1 MTESGGFMSKNI
13 SLDLYKIFC
22 VVVKS
27 GNMSAAAKEL
37 FISQPA
43 VSMSIHQLEEKI
55 GAPLL
60 IRTSKGVRM
69 TPEGAVLYEYLEK
82 AIGLIDLAERK
93 YEQMVNMEMGELKI
107 NAGGT
112 VITHY
117 LLPYLKK
124 YIEEYPEVTVKV
136 GNGSSEQ
143 SLKQLRSGEVDFC
156 FVNLPFDDDIS
167 DLEITECIKIH
178 GCVVG
183 GARYKHLAKEG
194 VLFRD
199 LEKHN
204 LILLDKSSNTR
215 KFLDY
220 QAGIRGKEFAPIME
234 IDSTDLMLELVKA
247 NLGITITFR
256 ELVDIDN
263 ETIFELPCDITAPER
278 SIGLARLKNVTLS
291 TAARRFVTMLETE

>member
-1 MTESGGFMSKNI
+1 MSKNI

-22 VVVKS
+22 IVVKS

-37 FISQPA
+37 LISQPA
-43 VSMSIHQLEEKI
+43 VSMAIHQLEEKI
-55 GAPLL
+55 GSPLL

-82 AIGLIDLAERK
+82 AIGLINLAERK
-93 YEQMVNMEMGELKI
+93 YDQIVNMEMGELRI
-107 NAGGT
+107 SAGGT

-136 GNGSSEQ
+136 LNGSSEQ
-143 SLKQLRSGEVDFC
+143 ALRQLRSGEVDFS
-156 FVNLPFDDDIS
+156 FVNLPFDEDMN
-167 DLEITECIKIH
+167 DLEVKECLKLH
-178 GCVVG
+178 GCVIG
-183 GARYKHLAKEG
+183 GPKYKHLAKEG
-194 VLFRD
+194 VHLND
-199 LEKHN
+199 LEKYN
-204 LILLDKSSNTR
+204 LILLDPSSNTR
-215 KFLDY
+215 KFIDH
-220 QAGIRGKEFAPIME
+220 QAAIHGKMFTPSME
-234 IDSTDLMLELVKA
+234 IDSTDIILDLIRA
-247 NLGITITFR
+247 DLGITITFR

-291 TAARRFVTMLETE
+291 TAAQKFINMLEK